1 MNTPEIQSI
10 SVVFPLLLDEVY
22 SYKIP
27 SEWNKVE
34 LGCRVAVPLRNKI
47 EVGFVIGSQTGSG
60 GYSGPMKYAI
70 SLIDSRS
77 PFSSKMLKFLKWMSE
92 YYLSPLGLVLKAAL
106 PAGMGVKKT
115 KKVKIINKDALEGKR
130 LSEVMELIYKKL
142 LRKESYSYAHLKNFI
157 GAEGFDS
164 AMEAL
169 LKAGA
174 IKVEISYSGYDAASQ
189 VRNGISAFQMEEIL
203 LTRAQAKVYSPIH
216 DSLNGAKPK
225 GFLLHGVTGSGKTEI
240 YLRAARETLANEGDV
255 LILVP
260 EIALTPQIAERFRQ
274 YFGDNVSIFHSNQ
287 SESVRRKAWE
297 AIKRGKS
304 NVVVGTRSSI
314 FAPLENLKLLI
325 VDEEQEPSYKQTDPD
340 PRYNARDAAVMRAK
354 FEGATLLLGSATPSL
369 ESMYNAKK
377 GKYDYLRLSER
388 YGKAATPTV
397 HLINSESEN
406 IKGGFSSVVISSL
419 LKTKIAER
427 LSRGEQIILL
437 QNRRGYAPL
446 IRCTKCGHAEECPD
460 CNVTFTFHAATNA
473 MNCHYCG
480 RKTAVPIKCPKCGHK
495 NLLFQGIGTQRVEKE
510 LSILFPKVR
519 VQRMDLDTTNSRNS
533 HWKIL
538 NDFKNGKFDILLG
551 TQMIAKGLDFE
562 NVTLVGIISADTGLY
577 LPDFRASERT
587 FQLISQVAGR
597 AGRRKV
603 SGEVVVQS
611 FAPDNLPIKG
621 VGEEEQEKFYKKI
634 MKERKLQSYPPI
646 GKLILFESS
655 SETRELARNGAMLI
669 HSTLK
674 RLSNGAEL
682 FGPAPAVI
690 EKLRKRYRWRV
701 MILLSGI
708 GNKRLQEMK
717 LTLRSMTKEI
727 RKKMRKDLRL
737 GVDVDPVNML

>member
-1 MNTPEIQSI
+1 MNSPEIQTI

-22 SYKIP
+22 SYKVP
-27 SEWNKVE
+27 SEWNKIE

-47 EVGFVIGSQTGSG
+47 EVGFVIGSPTGSG
-60 GYSGPMKYAI
+60 GYSGRMKQVI

-92 YYLSPLGLVLKAAL
+92 YYLSPLGLVMKAAL

-115 KKVKIINKDALEGKR
+115 KKVKLVNRDALKGRR
-130 LSEVMELIYKKL
+130 LSEVMELIRKKL
-142 LRKESYSYAHLKNFI
+142 LRKESYSYSHLKNFI
-157 GAEGFDS
+157 GTEGFDS

-189 VRNGISAFQMEEIL
+189 VRTGISDFQMEEIL
-203 LTRAQAKVYSPIH
+203 LTKAQAKVYSPIH
-216 DSLNGAKPK
+216 ESLKGTKPK
-225 GFLLHGVTGSGKTEI
+225 SFLLHGVTGSGKTEI

-274 YFGDNVSIFHSNQ
+274 YFGDYVSIFHSNQ
-287 SESVRRKAWE
+287 SNSDRRKAWE

-325 VDEEQEPSYKQTDPD
+325 VDEEQEPSYKQTEPD

-388 YGKAATPTV
+388 YGKAATPT
-397 HLINSESEN
+397 LYMINSESEK

-427 LSRGEQIILL
+427 LKRGEQIVLL
-437 QNRRGYAPL
+437 QNRRGYATL

-460 CNVTFTFHAATNA
+460 CNVTFTYHAAMNA

-480 RKTAVPIKCPKCGHK
+480 RRTAVPIKCPECGNR

-510 LSILFPKVR
+510 LANLFPKVR
-519 VQRMDLDTTNSRNS
+519 VRRMDMDTTNSKNS
-533 HWKIL
+533 HWRIL
-538 NDFKNGKFDILLG
+538 NDFKKGKFDILLG

-597 AGRRKV
+597 AGRRKI

-611 FAPDNLPIKG
+611 FAPGNLPIQG
-621 VGEEEQEKFYKKI
+621 VGEEEQKKFYKKI

-655 SETRELARNGAMLI
+655 SETRELAQNGAKLI

-674 RLSNGAEL
+674 RLSNGTEL
-682 FGPAPAVI
+682 IGPAPAVI

-708 GNKRLQEMK
+708 GNKRLEEIK

-727 RKKMRKDLRL
+727 RKKMRRDLRL

>member
-1 MNTPEIQSI
+1 MNSPKIQTI
-10 SVVFPLLLDEVY
+10 GVVFPLLLDEIY
-22 SYKIP
+22 SYKVP
-27 SEWNKVE
+27 SEWNEIE
-34 LGCRVAVPLRNKI
+34 LGCRVTLPLRNKT
-47 EVGFVIGSQTGSG
+47 EVGFVIENLTGSG
-60 GYSGPMKYAI
+60 GYSGRMKQAI
-70 SLIDSRS
+70 SLIDSTS

-92 YYLSPLGLVLKAAL
+92 YYLSPHGLVMKAAL

-115 KKVKIINKDALEGKR
+115 KKVRLINSDALKGKR

-142 LRKESYSYAHLKNFI
+142 LRKESYSYSHLKNFI
-157 GAEGFDS
+157 GPEGFDS

-174 IKVEISYSGYDAASQ
+174 IKVEISYSGYDALSQ
-189 VRNGISAFQMEEIL
+189 DRTGKSDFQMEEIL
-203 LTRAQAKVYSPIH
+203 LTKAQAEVYSPIH
-216 DSLNGAKPK
+216 KSLNGSRPK
-225 GFLLHGVTGSGKTEI
+225 AFLLHGVTGSGKTEI
-240 YLRAARETLANEGDV
+240 YLRAARETLANKGDV

-260 EIALTPQIAERFRQ
+260 EIALTPQIAERFGQ
-274 YFGDNVSIFHSNQ
+274 FFGDNVSIFHSNQ
-287 SESVRRKAWE
+287 SESARRKAWE
-297 AIKRGKS
+297 AIKRGES

-314 FAPLENLKLLI
+314 FAPLKNLKLLI
-325 VDEEQEPSYKQTDPD
+325 VDEEQEPSYKQAEPD

-377 GKYDYLRLSER
+377 GKYTYLRLTER
-388 YGKAATPTV
+388 YGKAATPTLY
-397 HLINSESEN
+397 LINSESEK

-427 LSRGEQIILL
+427 LSRGEQIVLL
-437 QNRRGYAPL
+437 QNRRGYSPL
-446 IRCTKCGHAEECPD
+446 IRCTECGHAEECPD
-460 CNVTFTFHAATNA
+460 CNVTFTYHAATNA

-480 RKTAVPIKCPKCGHK
+480 RRTAVPIKCPKCGNR

-510 LSILFPKVR
+510 LSDLFPKVR
-519 VQRMDLDTTNSRNS
+519 VQRMDMDTTNKKNS

-538 NDFKNGKFDILLG
+538 NDFKKGKFDILLG

-597 AGRRKV
+597 AGRRKI

-611 FAPDNLPIKG
+611 FAPENLPIQG
-621 VGEEEQEKFYKKI
+621 VGEEEQEKFYRKI

-646 GKLILFESS
+646 GKLIVFETS
-655 SETRELARNGAMLI
+655 SESRELAESSAKII

-674 RLSNGAEL
+674 RLSNGTKL

-701 MILLSGI
+701 MILLSGM
-708 GNKRLQEMK
+708 GNKKFREIK

-737 GVDVDPVNML
+737 SVDVDPVNML

>member
-1 MNTPEIQSI
+1 MNSPEFQTI

-22 SYKIP
+22 SYKVP
-27 SEWNKVE
+27 SAWNEVE
-34 LGCRVAVPLRNKI
+34 LGCRVAVPLRNKT
-47 EVGFVIGSQTGSG
+47 EVGFVIESPTGSG
-60 GYSGPMKYAI
+60 VYSGPMKQVI
-70 SLIDSRS
+70 SSIDSIS
-77 PFSSKMLKFLKWMSE
+77 PFSSKMMKFLKWMSE
-92 YYLSPLGLVLKAAL
+92 YYLSPLGLVMKAAL

-115 KKVKIINKDALEGKR
+115 KKVKLINKDSLKGKR
-130 LSEVMELIYKKL
+130 LSEVMEMIYNKL
-142 LRKESYSYAHLKNFI
+142 LRKESYSYSHLKNFI
-157 GAEGFDS
+157 GTEGFDS

-174 IKVEISYSGYDAASQ
+174 IKVEISYSGYDAASE
-189 VRNGISAFQMEEIL
+189 VRAGINEFQLEEIL
-203 LTRAQAKVYSPIH
+203 LTKAQANVYSPIH
-216 DSLNGAKPK
+216 ESLNGTKPR

-240 YLRAARETLANEGDV
+240 YLRAARETLANDGDV

-260 EIALTPQIAERFRQ
+260 EIALTPQIAERFGQ
-274 YFGDNVSIFHSNQ
+274 YFGNNVSIFHSNQ
-287 SESVRRKAWE
+287 SESVRRRAWE
-297 AIKRGKS
+297 EVKRGKS

-325 VDEEQEPSYKQTDPD
+325 VDEEQEPSYKQSEPD

-377 GKYDYLRLSER
+377 GKYDYLRLTER
-388 YGKAATPTV
+388 YGKAATPTL
-397 HLINSESEN
+397 HMINSESEK

-419 LKTKIAER
+419 LKTKIAQR
-427 LSRGEQIILL
+427 LERGEQIILL

-446 IRCTKCGHAEECPD
+446 IRCIKCGHAEECRD
-460 CNVTFTFHAATNA
+460 CNVTLTYHAATNA

-480 RKTAVPIKCPKCGHK
+480 RRTVVPIKCPECGNRK
-495 NLLFQGIGTQRVEKE
+495 LLFQGIGTQRVEKE
-510 LSILFPKVR
+510 LSNLFPKAR
-519 VQRMDLDTTNSRNS
+519 VQRMDMDTTTSKNS

-562 NVTLVGIISADTGLY
+562 NVTLVGIISADTGLH

-597 AGRRKV
+597 AGRRTI

-611 FAPDNLPIKG
+611 FAPGNLPIQG
-621 VGEEEQEKFYKKI
+621 VGEEEQENIYKKI

-655 SETRELARNGAMLI
+655 SETRELAQNGAKLI

-674 RLSNGAEL
+674 RISNGTEL
-682 FGPAPAVI
+682 YGPAPAVI

-708 GNKRLQEMK
+708 GNKRLQEIK
-717 LTLRSMTKEI
+717 LMLRSMKKEI

-737 GVDVDPVNML
+737 SVDVDPVNML

>member
-1 MNTPEIQSI
+1 MKSPEIQTI
-10 SVVFPLLLDEVY
+10 NVVFPLLLDEVY
-22 SYKIP
+22 SYKVP
-27 SEWNKVE
+27 SEWNEVE
-34 LGCRVAVPLRNKI
+34 LGSRAAVPLKNKT
-47 EVGFVIGSQTGSG
+47 EVGFVIGNQTGTG
-60 GYSGPMKYAI
+60 GYSGPMKQVI
-70 SLIDSRS
+70 SLIDNGS

-92 YYLSPLGLVLKAAL
+92 YYLSPLGLVMKAAL

-115 KKVKIINKDALEGKR
+115 KKVKLINRDALNGKR

-142 LRKESYSYAHLKNFI
+142 LRKESYSYSHLKNFI
-157 GAEGFDS
+157 GREGFDS

-169 LKAGA
+169 LKTGA
-174 IKVEISYSGYDAASQ
+174 IKVEINYSGYDAASQ
-189 VRNGISAFQMEEIL
+189 VRAGISEFQMEEIL
-203 LTRAQAKVYSPIH
+203 LTKAQAKVYSPIH
-216 DSLNGAKPK
+216 NSLNGDKPK

-240 YLRAARETLANEGDV
+240 YLRAARETLTNEGDV

-260 EIALTPQIAERFRQ
+260 EIALTPQITERFRK
-274 YFGDNVSIFHSNQ
+274 YFGDNVTVFHSNQ
-287 SESVRRKAWE
+287 SASVRRKAWE
-297 AIKRGKS
+297 AIKRGES

-325 VDEEQEPSYKQTDPD
+325 VDEEQEPSYKQTEPD

-377 GKYDYLRLSER
+377 GKYEYLRLSER
-388 YGKAATPTV
+388 YGKAATPTL
-397 HLINSESEN
+397 HIINSESEK

-419 LKTKIAER
+419 LKKKIAER
-427 LSRGEQIILL
+427 LNRGEQIVLL

-446 IRCTKCGHAEECPD
+446 IRCANCGHAEECPD
-460 CNVTFTFHAATNA
+460 CNVTFTYHAATNA

-480 RKTAVPIKCPKCGHK
+480 RKTAVPIKCPECGNK

-510 LSILFPKVR
+510 LANLFPKVR
-519 VQRMDLDTTNSRNS
+519 VQRMDMDTTNSQNS
-533 HWKIL
+533 HWRIL
-538 NDFKNGKFDILLG
+538 TDFKKGKFDILLG

-597 AGRRKV
+597 AGRRKI
-603 SGEVVVQS
+603 SGEAVVQS
-611 FAPDNLPIKG
+611 FAPGNLPIQG

-646 GKLILFESS
+646 GKLTVFESS
-655 SETRELARNGAMLI
+655 SETRELAQHGAKLI

-674 RLSNGAEL
+674 RISNGTEL
-682 FGPAPAVI
+682 LGPAPAVI

-701 MILLSGI
+701 MILLSGM
-708 GNKRLQEMK
+708 GNKRLQEIK

-737 GVDVDPVNML
+737 VVDVDPVNML

>member
-1 MNTPEIQSI
+1 MNTSENQII

-22 SYKIP
+22 SYKVP
-27 SEWNKVE
+27 SEWNE
-34 LGCRVAVPLRNKI
+34 IALGCRVAVPLRNKT
-47 EVGFVIGSQTGSG
+47 EVGFVIEISSSPG
-60 GYSGPMKYAI
+60 GYSGRLKQVI

-77 PFSSKMLKFLKWMSE
+77 PFSNKMLKFLRWMSE
-92 YYLSPLGLVLKAAL
+92 YYLSPLGLVMKAAL

-115 KKVKIINKDALEGKR
+115 KRVKLIDRDAMKGKR

-157 GAEGFDS
+157 GSDGFDS

-174 IKVEISYSGYDAASQ
+174 VKVEISYSGYEALSPDRS
-189 VRNGISAFQMEEIL
+189 GKGDFQMEEIL

-216 DSLNGAKPK
+216 GSLSESKPK

-240 YLRAARETLANEGDV
+240 YLRAARETLSNGGDV

-260 EIALTPQIAERFRQ
+260 EIALTPQIAERFGQ
-274 YFGDNVSIFHSNQ
+274 YFGDNVSVLHSAQ
-287 SESVRRKAWE
+287 TESARRKAWE
-297 AIKRGKS
+297 RIKRGES

-325 VDEEQEPSYKQTDPD
+325 VDEEQEPSYKQTEPD
-340 PRYNARDAAVMRAK
+340 PRYSARDAAVMRAK
-354 FEGATLLLGSATPSL
+354 IEGATLLLGSATPSL

-377 GKYDYLRLSER
+377 GRYKYIRLSER
-388 YGKAATPTV
+388 YGKAATPTL
-397 HLINSESEN
+397 HLINSEAEK
-406 IKGGFSSVVISSL
+406 IKGGFSKAIISSL

-427 LSRGEQIILL
+427 LSSGEQIILL
-437 QNRRGYAPL
+437 QNRRGYSPL
-446 IRCTKCGHAEECPD
+446 IRCKECGHAEECPD
-460 CNVTFTFHAATNA
+460 CNVTFTYHAATNA

-480 RKTAVPIKCPKCGHK
+480 KRTAVPYKCPECG
-495 NLLFQGIGTQRVEKE
+495 NRDLLFQGIGTQRVEKE
-510 LSILFPKVR
+510 LSKLFPKVR
-519 VQRMDLDTTNSRNS
+519 VQRMDMDTTSSKNS

-538 NDFKNGKFDILLG
+538 NDFKKGKFDILLG

-597 AGRRKV
+597 AGRRKIP
-603 SGEVVVQS
+603 GEVVVQS
-611 FAPDNLPIKG
+611 FAPSNLPIQG
-621 VGEEEQEKFYKKI
+621 IGEEEQEKFYKQI
-634 MKERKLQSYPPI
+634 MKERKLQSYPPF
-646 GKLILFESS
+646 GKLIVFESS
-655 SETRELARNGAMLI
+655 SESRESAMNGAKLI
-669 HSTLK
+669 HSVLK
-674 RLSNGAEL
+674 RISNGSKL
-682 FGPAPAVI
+682 LGPAPAVI

-701 MILLSGI
+701 MILLSGT

-717 LTLRSMTKEI
+717 LTLRSMMKEI
-727 RKKMRKDLRL
+727 RKKMQRDLRL
-737 GVDVDPVNML
+737 SVDVDPVNML

>member
-1 MNTPEIQSI
+1 MNSPEIQTI

-22 SYKIP
+22 SYKVP
-27 SEWNKVE
+27 SEWNKIE

-47 EVGFVIGSQTGSG
+47 EVGFVIGSPTGSG
-60 GYSGPMKYAI
+60 GYSGPMKQVI
-70 SLIDSRS
+70 SLIDSRT

-92 YYLSPLGLVLKAAL
+92 YYLSSLGMVMRAAL

-115 KKVKIINKDALEGKR
+115 KKVKLVNRDALKGRR
-130 LSEVMELIYKKL
+130 LSEVMELIRKKL
-142 LRKESYSYAHLKNFI
+142 LRKESYSYSHLKNFI
-157 GAEGFDS
+157 GTEGFDS

-189 VRNGISAFQMEEIL
+189 VRTGISDFQMEEIL
-203 LTRAQAKVYSPIH
+203 LTKAQAKVYSPIH
-216 DSLNGAKPK
+216 ESLKGTKPK
-225 GFLLHGVTGSGKTEI
+225 SFLLHGVTGSGKTEI

-260 EIALTPQIAERFRQ
+260 EIALTPQIAGRFRQ

-287 SESVRRKAWE
+287 SKSDRRKAWE
-297 AIKRGKS
+297 AIKRGEL

-314 FAPLENLKLLI
+314 FAPLQNLKLLI
-325 VDEEQEPSYKQTDPD
+325 VDEEQEPSYKQTEPD

-388 YGKAATPTV
+388 YGKAATPT
-397 HLINSESEN
+397 LYMINSESEK

-427 LSRGEQIILL
+427 LKRGEQIVLL
-437 QNRRGYAPL
+437 QNRRGYATL
-446 IRCTKCGHAEECPD
+446 IRCTICGHAEECPD
-460 CNVTFTFHAATNA
+460 CNVTFTYHATMNA
-473 MNCHYCG
+473 MHCHYCG
-480 RKTAVPIKCPKCGHK
+480 RKTAVPIKCPECGNR

-510 LSILFPKVR
+510 LANLFPTVR
-519 VQRMDLDTTNSRNS
+519 VRRMDMDTTNSKNS
-533 HWKIL
+533 HWRIL
-538 NDFKNGKFDILLG
+538 NDFKKGKFDILLG

-597 AGRRKV
+597 AGRREI

-611 FAPDNLPIKG
+611 FAPSNLPIQG
-621 VGEEEQEKFYKKI
+621 VGEEEQKKFYKKI

-655 SETRELARNGAMLI
+655 SETRELAQNGAKLI

-674 RLSNGAEL
+674 RLSNGTEL
-682 FGPAPAVI
+682 IGPAPAVI

-708 GNKRLQEMK
+708 GNKRLEEIK

-727 RKKMRKDLRL
+727 RKKMRRDLRL